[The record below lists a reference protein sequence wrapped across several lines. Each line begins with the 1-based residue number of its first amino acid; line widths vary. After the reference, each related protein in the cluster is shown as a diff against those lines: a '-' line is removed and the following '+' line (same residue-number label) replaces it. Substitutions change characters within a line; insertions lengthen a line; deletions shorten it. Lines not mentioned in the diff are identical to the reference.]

1 MNIIQK
7 LNSSYAIQFDTTV
20 AALDR
25 AGTLVNVEIGE
36 FTTYEATLSYR
47 VLNKDATV
55 PGVLTTRTLL
65 EAVR

>member
-1 MNIIQK
+1 MSIIQT
-7 LNSSYAIQFDTTV
+7 LDSSYAIQFDTTV
-20 AALDR
+20 TALDR

-36 FTTYEATLSYR
+36 FTTYEETLSYR
-47 VLNKDATV
+47 VPSKDATI